1 MSSTHF
7 TFSTTKKIICELN
20 GLKNIAEE
28 CHKLCMHTVLIV
40 TDVGI
45 INAGILEQLTAV
57 LDDSDVSFHIFQD
70 VQADPS
76 EDKVL
81 DASEFALLRNVDGV
95 IGFGGGSP
103 MDVAKLVS
111 MLCSQP
117 VDFNDQREELTRK
130 LKSSYGLE
138 LVTGGR
144 LPLILVP
151 TTAGTGSEVTPIAI
165 VTTGETTK
173 SGVVSPMLLPDVAIL
188 DATLTVKLPAHVTAA
203 TGVDAMVHAIEAY
216 TSHIKKNPISDILA
230 KQALRL
236 LSANIK
242 VATFEGHELEA
253 RQAMLLGA
261 CLAGQAFANAPVA
274 AVHALAYPLGGQF
287 HLPHGL
293 SNALVLVPVMQ
304 FNLSHCKDLYSDLS
318 ECMHGLVSS
327 GEQSG
332 AQDLVNYLSDLI
344 RDLVLPS
351 CLHDVGIKHSDID
364 LLSEDAM
371 KQTRL
376 LVNNPRALS
385 LEDVKTI
392 YQEALH
398 RQ

>member
-1 MSSTHF
+1 MSMTNF
-7 TFSTTKKIICELN
+7 TFNTTKKIICEL
-20 GLKNIAEE
+20 GGIKSIAEE
-28 CHKLCMHTVLIV
+28 CRKLGINKILVV

-45 INAGILEQLTAV
+45 INAGIFEQLESV
-57 LDDSDVSFHIFQD
+57 LNSENIKYCVFDA

-76 EDKVL
+76 EEQVL
-81 DASEFALLRNVDGV
+81 DACEFALAHQIDGL

-111 MLCSQP
+111 MLCANESTQG
-117 VDFNDQREELTRK
+117 NQRKTLTTK
-130 LKSSYGLE
+130 LKSSYGVE
-138 LVTGGR
+138 QVTAGR
-144 LPLILVP
+144 LPLVLVP
-151 TTAGTGSEVTPIAI
+151 TTAGTGSEVTPISI

-173 SGVVSPMLLPDVAIL
+173 SGVVSSILLPDLAIL
-188 DATLTVKLPAHVTAA
+188 DACLTVKLPAMVTAA

-216 TSHIKKNPISDILA
+216 TSLIKKNPMSDVLA
-230 KQALRL
+230 QQALRL

-242 VATFEGHELEA
+242 TATFQGQDLEA

-293 SNALVLVPVMQ
+293 SNALVLVPVMR
-304 FNLSHCKDLYSDLS
+304 FNLSHCDVLYSELS
-318 ECMHGLVSS
+318 GCMHGLTRTNEHSWA
-327 GEQSG
+327 E
-332 AQDLVNYLSDLI
+332 DLVNYLSELI
-344 RDLVLPS
+344 QELALPT
-351 CLHDVGIKHSDID
+351 CLRDVGIKQDDIQS
-364 LLSEDAM
+364 LAEDAM

-376 LVNNPRALS
+376 LVNNPKTLT
-385 LEDVKTI
+385 LEDAKRI